1 MCVDGEENIIVAVQ
15 ETPLSTTILF
25 FSVLQTSCC
34 CLNIAPACSFIVAQ
48 NWLFLCILFG
58 LRILFFSVSKSI
70 FF

>member
-34 CLNIAPACSFIVAQ
+34 CLNIAPACSLLLLHKIGYFYVFCLA
-48 NWLFLCILFG
+48 LG
-58 LRILFFSVSKSI
+58 FFS
-70 FF
+70 FL